1 MTGCGMPGDHFIPLC
16 PTGQLLRYTLSSTHL
31 FGYSG
36 PQQSLSAAMDI
47 THRYEEVDCSFL
59 FPLLFTYRLVTFLP

>member
-16 PTGQLLRYTLSSTHL
+16 PTGRLLRYTLSSTHL

-47 THRYEEVDCSFL
+47 THRYEEVEVALSSSR
-59 FPLLFTYRLVTFLP
+59 YYSHIAY